1 MKERIIIR
9 FVLVFILVTLTSF
22 ILTSY
27 VSSNLTYKHQINTE
41 TTNLYEEA
49 SYLSTQYG
57 INYYNRTMTIDNIR
71 SVCTAISTYMDC
83 SVIMIDRD
91 GTILMDTNKKHEGT
105 QINFDPTLSGNT
117 NRFTDEF
124 YGLYSEEQ
132 LSVFYPI
139 TYYYQTRGYI
149 VISKPIS
156 VIKTEADSVFNYN
169 YITMLFTLFLTLLAL
184 FLLLADILHP
194 IKKITKLTEDYSK
207 GDFSQKINLK
217 RSDEI
222 GQLADSL
229 DYMGSE
235 INSFTEY
242 QRNFIANVSHDFR
255 SPLTSIKGYLVAM
268 QDGTIPPELYDKYF
282 GIVIS
287 ETERLTKLTNNLL
300 SINDYNGQGTALNLS
315 DFDICD
321 MIKHTIET
329 FEGICEKK
337 KLKFKLVFTDK
348 QLFVNADYGK
358 IQQVLYNLI
367 DNAIKFSNNDSSIII
382 SVSEKND
389 RILTSVKDFGIGI
402 PKDSVGKIWER
413 FYKTD
418 LSRGK
423 DKKGTGLGLA
433 IVKDIINAHKEY
445 IDVVSTEGVGTEFT
459 FALPKRKD
467 HDGLQ
472 I

>member
-9 FVLVFILVTLTSF
+9 FVLVFILVTLVSF

-27 VSSNLTYKHQINTE
+27 VSSNLTYEHQMNEEI
-41 TTNLYEEA
+41 TNMYEEA
-49 SYLSTQYG
+49 SYLSTQFG
-57 INYYNRTMTIDNIR
+57 VNYYNRTMTIEEIK
-71 SVCTAISTYMDC
+71 SVCIAIDTYMDC
-83 SVIMIDRD
+83 SVIMLDRD
-91 GTILMDTNKKHEGT
+91 GTILLDSNSVHEGEK
-105 QINFDPTLSGNT
+105 IAFDATLAGSSNC
-117 NRFTDEF
+117 FTDNF
-124 YGLYSEEQ
+124 YGLYQSDQ
-132 LSVFYPI
+132 LTVFYPI
-139 TYYYQTRGYI
+139 TYYYQTRGYMA
-149 VISKPIS
+149 ISKPIDL
-156 VIKTEADSVFNYN
+156 IKNEADSVFNYN

-184 FLLLADILHP
+184 SLLLADILRP
-194 IKKITKLTEDYSK
+194 IKKITQLTEYYSK
-207 GDFSQKINLK
+207 GDFSQKINLR

-222 GQLADSL
+222 GRLADSL

-235 INSFTEY
+235 INSFNEY
-242 QRNFIANVSHDFR
+242 QRKFISNVSHDFR
-255 SPLTSIKGYLVAM
+255 SPLTSIKGYLEAM
-268 QDGTIPPELYDKYF
+268 EDGTIPPELYPKYF

-300 SINDYNGQGTALNLS
+300 SINNFSEQGMVLDLT
-315 DFDICD
+315 DFNICD
-321 MIKHTIET
+321 MIKQTIET
-329 FEGICEKK
+329 FEGVCEKK
-337 KLKFKLVFTDK
+337 KIKFKLVFTDK
-348 QLFVNADYGK
+348 QLFVNADYSK

-459 FALPKRKD
+459 FALPKTKEAEV
-467 HDGLQ
+467 
-472 I
+472 

>member
-9 FVLVFILVTLTSF
+9 FVLVFILVTLVSF

-27 VSSNLTYKHQINTE
+27 VSSNLTYEHQINEE
-41 TTNLYEEA
+41 TNNLYEEA
-49 SYLSTQYG
+49 SYLSTQFG
-57 INYYNRTMTIDNIR
+57 VNYYNRTMTIEEIK
-71 SVCTAISTYMDC
+71 SVCMTIDTYLDC
-83 SVIMIDRD
+83 SVIMLDRD
-91 GTILMDTNKKHEGT
+91 GTILLDSNSAHEGK
-105 QINFDPTLSGNT
+105 QIAFDPTLAGSSNC
-117 NRFTDEF
+117 FTDNF
-124 YGLYSEEQ
+124 YGLYSSDQ
-132 LSVFYPI
+132 LTVFYPI
-139 TYYYQTRGYI
+139 TYYYQTRGYM
-149 VISKPIS
+149 VISKPLDL
-156 VIKTEADSVFNYN
+156 IKNEADSVFNYN

-184 FLLLADILHP
+184 SLLLADILHP
-194 IKKITKLTEDYSK
+194 IKKITQLTEDYSK
-207 GDFSQKINLK
+207 GDFSKKINLK

-222 GQLADSL
+222 GRLADSL

-235 INSFTEY
+235 INSFNEY
-242 QRNFIANVSHDFR
+242 QRKFISNVSHDFR
-255 SPLTSIKGYLVAM
+255 SPLTSIKGYLEAM
-268 QDGTIPPELYDKYF
+268 QDGTIPPELYPKYF

-300 SINDYNGQGTALNLS
+300 SINNFSEQGMALDLT
-315 DFDICD
+315 DFNICD
-321 MIKHTIET
+321 MIKKTIET
-329 FEGICEKK
+329 FEGVCEKK
-337 KLKFKLVFTDK
+337 KIKFKLVFTDK

-382 SVSEKND
+382 SVAEKND

-402 PKDSVGKIWER
+402 PKDSIGKIWER

-433 IVKDIINAHKEY
+433 IVKDVITAHKEY

-459 FALPKRKD
+459 FALPKSKE
-467 HDGLQ
+467 LES
-472 I
+472 

>member
-9 FVLVFILVTLTSF
+9 FILVFILVTLVSF

-27 VSSNLTYKHQINTE
+27 VSSNLTYEHQINKE
-41 TTNLYEEA
+41 ATNMYEEA
-49 SYLSTQYG
+49 SYLSTQFG
-57 INYYNRTMTIDNIR
+57 VNYYNRTMSIEDIQ
-71 SVCTAISTYMDC
+71 SICTTVDTYMDC
-83 SVIMIDRD
+83 SVIMLDQN
-91 GTILMDTNKKHEGT
+91 GTILMDTNNTYVGT
-105 QINFDPTLSGNT
+105 QIDFDPTLAGNS
-117 NRFTDEF
+117 NRFTDNF
-124 YGLYSEEQ
+124 YGIYQEEQ
-132 LSVFYPI
+132 LTVFYPI
-139 TYYYQTRGYI
+139 TYYYQTRGYM
-149 VISKPIS
+149 VISKPLDL
-156 VIKTEADSVFNYN
+156 IKEEADSVFNYN
-169 YITMLFTLFLTLLAL
+169 YITMLFTLVLTLIA
-184 FLLLADILHP
+184 LLLLLVDILKP
-194 IKKITKLTEDYSK
+194 IQKITKLTEDYSK
-207 GDFSQKINLK
+207 GDFSKKINLK

-222 GQLADSL
+222 GRLADSL

-235 INSFTEY
+235 INSFNEY
-242 QRNFIANVSHDFR
+242 QRKFIANVSHDFR
-255 SPLTSIKGYLVAM
+255 SPLTSIKGYLEAM

-300 SINDYNGQGTALNLS
+300 AINNFNDQGMILDLS
-315 DFDICD
+315 DFDICA
-321 MIKHTIET
+321 MIKQTIET
-329 FEGICEKK
+329 FEGVCAKK
-337 KLKFKLVFTDK
+337 KLKFKLVFSSK
-348 QLFVNADYGK
+348 SLNVNADYGK

-459 FALPKRKD
+459 FALPKSRAV
-467 HDGLQ
+467 
-472 I
+472 

>member
-9 FVLVFILVTLTSF
+9 FILVFILVTLTSF

-27 VSSNLTYKHQINTE
+27 VSSNLTYKHQIDAE
-41 TTNLYEEA
+41 TSNMYEEA
-49 SYLSTQYG
+49 SYLSTQFG
-57 INYYNRTMTIDNIR
+57 VNYYNRTMSIEEIK
-71 SVCTAISTYMDC
+71 SVCTSVDTYLDC
-83 SVIMIDRD
+83 SVMMLERD
-91 GTILMDTNKKHEGT
+91 GTILMDTNNLHEGKK
-105 QINFDPTLSGNT
+105 IDFDPTLAGSSNC
-117 NRFTDEF
+117 FTDNF
-124 YGLYSEEQ
+124 YNLFTEEH
-132 LSVFYPI
+132 LTVFYPI

-149 VISKPIS
+149 VVSKPIEL
-156 VIKTEADSVFNYN
+156 IKTEADSVFNYN

-207 GDFSQKINLK
+207 GDFSKKINLK

-222 GQLADSL
+222 GRLADSL

-235 INSFTEY
+235 INSFNEY
-242 QRNFIANVSHDFR
+242 QRKFIANVSHDFR
-255 SPLTSIKGYLVAM
+255 SPLTSIKGYLEAM

-300 SINDYNGQGTALNLS
+300 AINNFTDQGMVLDLT

-329 FEGICEKK
+329 FEGVCEKK

-348 QLFVNADYGK
+348 QLYVNGDYSK

-433 IVKDIINAHKEY
+433 IVKDIITAHKEY

-459 FALPKRKD
+459 FALPKSKN
-467 HDGLQ
+467 
-472 I
+472 

>member
-9 FVLVFILVTLTSF
+9 FVLVFILVTLVSF

-27 VSSNLTYKHQINTE
+27 VSSKLTYEHQINQE
-41 TTNLYEEA
+41 TTNMYEEA
-49 SYLSTQYG
+49 SYLSTQFG
-57 INYYNRTMTIDNIR
+57 VNYYNRTMTIEEIK
-71 SVCTAISTYMDC
+71 SVCIAIDTYMDC
-83 SVIMIDRD
+83 SVIMLDRD
-91 GTILMDTNKKHEGT
+91 GTILLDSNSTHEGKK
-105 QINFDPTLSGNT
+105 IAFDATLAGSSNC
-117 NRFTDEF
+117 FTDNF
-124 YGLYSEEQ
+124 YGLYSSDQ
-132 LSVFYPI
+132 LTVFYPI
-139 TYYYQTRGYI
+139 TYYYQTRGYM
-149 VISKPIS
+149 VISKPIDL
-156 VIKTEADSVFNYN
+156 IKSNADSVFNYN

-184 FLLLADILHP
+184 SLLLADILHP
-194 IKKITKLTEDYSK
+194 IKKITQLTEDYSK
-207 GDFSQKINLK
+207 GDFSKKINLR

-222 GQLADSL
+222 GRLADSL

-235 INSFTEY
+235 INSFNEY
-242 QRNFIANVSHDFR
+242 QRKFISNVSHDFR
-255 SPLTSIKGYLVAM
+255 SPLTSIKGYLEAM
-268 QDGTIPPELYDKYF
+268 EDGTIPPELYPKYF

-300 SINDYNGQGTALNLS
+300 SINNFSEQGMILDLT
-315 DFDICD
+315 DFNICD
-321 MIKHTIET
+321 MIKRTIET
-329 FEGICEKK
+329 FEGVCEKK
-337 KLKFKLVFTDK
+337 KIKFKLVFTDK
-348 QLFVNADYGK
+348 QLFVYADYSK

-382 SVSEKND
+382 SVSERND

-433 IVKDIINAHKEY
+433 IVKDVITAHKEY

-459 FALPKRKD
+459 FALPKSKEAEV
-467 HDGLQ
+467 
-472 I
+472 